1 MRPLVIFGTGGFA
14 EIAKYYF
21 ERDSTYSV
29 VGFTVDATYV
39 VEATF
44 QGLPVVAFEELKAS
58 FPPDQA
64 EMFVAMGIQKVNQ
77 IRAAKVAEAEARGY
91 RLASYL
97 SSRARVPDDLVLQS
111 NTFIME
117 EVGLQANVTV
127 GRNSVLWP
135 RTGVGFR
142 SRIGDHCWLVTAT
155 LGESVTVGDYSFIG
169 LNATISSHVAIAPSN
184 VIGAGAL
191 ILEDTKESSVYK
203 GHASERSRVPSRR
216 LFRI

>member
-191 ILEDTKESSVYK
+191 ILEDTKEASVYK

>member
-1 MRPLVIFGTGGFA
+1 
-14 EIAKYYF
+14 
-21 ERDSTYSV
+21 
-29 VGFTVDATYV
+29 
-39 VEATF
+39 
-44 QGLPVVAFEELKAS
+44 VAFEELKAS

>member
-29 VGFTVDATYV
+29 VGFTVDAAYV

>member
-1 MRPLVIFGTGGFA
+1 
-14 EIAKYYF
+14 
-21 ERDSTYSV
+21 V